1 MSRVNPQDLKTS
13 LLINRQ
19 VPEFIREDHP
29 LFISFLE
36 AYYEFLETEQGTQ
49 NNDLTKISKDLRYLS
64 DIDTSL
70 DAFESNFLNNYANLI
85 PKDITVDKA
94 FLIKNVLPLYLA
106 KGSPRSFQFL
116 FRMFFN
122 KEVELKFGKDQILKA
137 SDSDY
142 KLENILS
149 ARTEISSFY
158 TADGS
163 NNIFSLAQPVSR
175 DEIEVRVNGEL
186 KSANSLNAGANS
198 EFLHVEREQQKLI
211 FHTVPDSG
219 ADIRVTYT
227 NLQAGGFDETLL
239 INRKI
244 IGQTSN
250 ASAVVSTAASRIIDE
265 LHKIELFLD
274 RSDILGD
281 FSQSEELRTDI
292 VVDGTLVNISLNTVS
307 SIESIKVDDGGTSY
321 NVGDIVPINAGA
333 FETIANAEVE
343 TIFTDFLRDP
353 VINISNGL
361 FGITNNF
368 SANGGSGFEPGSF
381 LTGGN
386 SEVGFISYS
395 VVDVDVNGIN
405 TPNTFTMMGTVIG
418 ANTSSNS
425 AQSFADLC
433 ISNAAIGG
441 TGLNNAQ
448 ISLRYSQVFG
458 NSQIGVDAA
467 DSAGI
472 NVNTSICHVVNSYTT
487 VSGIGPAKVVRIVA
501 SNTQVKN
508 MNLDPIGAF
517 TSTSA
522 NMPEGPAKMV
532 PADVTSL
539 RSIGSLE
546 ILNPGSGHS
555 VRDMVEFSDVAFG
568 GGATA
573 RVCETGAGQIL
584 NICLEDPYYVN
595 EGPVRTGG
603 TANVGFNGQFA
614 VPNCYTLNANTANSP
629 DGLNALYMTR
639 GSFLNGM
646 DFTSAPHPVKV
657 GDRITFLGHERQ
669 VVEVNTAIGSAQQK
683 TAGFLKV
690 DTPFP
695 AEIDFGLI
703 AIGGIS
709 SFYGDTSNTFFANTA
724 NTFHLRGAPLKINQ
738 AGPKG
743 GTGYRA
749 THLPTVTVIKSAT
762 EADGTPISSAV
773 SVRVDGILG
782 DGENIST
789 SANTQQKGIITSIKL
804 NDFGSGYQVPPSVDL
819 TTTGDKNATAVAE
832 LLPPVRK
839 VPGRFTSSKGL
850 ISADERKIQG
860 ANLYQDF
867 AYITNIPLEFE
878 KYKTIVKG
886 LVHPAGYK
894 NFAEFKIET
903 EINSDVSIS
912 VRGQSN
918 SIPGLINV
926 GNPLH
931 INSTTFNVSTQ
942 TVITV
947 SNTTPN
953 TNLVVAKAA
962 SIIVEGQSRLGISND
977 DVNAVGTDEENFN
990 PLILKVNSN
999 NTIQVNSAQVFSTL
1013 ANNYV
1018 HLNNQPIIIYT

>member
-70 DAFESNFLNNYANLI
+70 DAFESNFLNSYANLI

-418 ANTSSNS
+418 SNTSSNS

-568 GGATA
+568 EGGTA

-646 DFTSAPHPVKV
+646 DFTSAPHPVKA

>member
-70 DAFESNFLNNYANLI
+70 DAFESNFLNSYANLI

-418 ANTSSNS
+418 SNTSSNS

-568 GGATA
+568 EGGTA

-639 GSFLNGM
+639 SSFLNGM
-646 DFTSAPHPVKV
+646 DFTSAPHPVKA

>member
-1 MSRVNPQDLKTS
+1 
-13 LLINRQ
+13 
-19 VPEFIREDHP
+19 
-29 LFISFLE
+29 
-36 AYYEFLETEQGTQ
+36 
-49 NNDLTKISKDLRYLS
+49 
-64 DIDTSL
+64 
-70 DAFESNFLNNYANLI
+70 
-85 PKDITVDKA
+85 
-94 FLIKNVLPLYLA
+94 
-106 KGSPRSFQFL
+106 
-116 FRMFFN
+116 MFFN
-122 KEVELKFGKDQILKA
+122 QEVELKFGKDQILKA

-149 ARTEISSFY
+149 ARTEVTSFY
-158 TADGS
+158 TGDGS
-163 NNIFSLAQPVSR
+163 NNIFHLAQPVSR

-211 FHTVPDSG
+211 FHAVPDSG
-219 ADIRVTYT
+219 VDIRVTYT
-227 NLQAGGFDETLL
+227 NIQAGGFDETLL
-239 INRKI
+239 TNRKI

-250 ASAVVSTAASRIIDE
+250 ASAVVSTAASRIIDD

-274 RSDILGD
+274 RKDISGD

-292 VVDGTLVNISLNTVS
+292 VVNGSLVNISLNTVS
-307 SIESIKVDDGGTSY
+307 SIESIKVEDGGSSY

-353 VINISNGL
+353 VISSNTPYG
-361 FGITNNF
+361 TF

-395 VVDVDVNGIN
+395 VVDVDANGIN
-405 TPNTFTMMGTVIG
+405 TPNVFTMMGTVIG
-418 ANTSSNS
+418 ANTALNS
-425 AQSFADLC
+425 AQTFADLC

-487 VSGIGPAKVVRIVA
+487 ASNIGPAKLVRVVA
-501 SNTQVKN
+501 SNTQVAN

-539 RSIGSLE
+539 KSIGSLE
-546 ILNPGSGHS
+546 IVDGGSFHR
-555 VRDMVEFSDVAFG
+555 VMDMVEFSDVAFG

-573 RVCETGAGQIL
+573 RVSEIGAGSRIT
-584 NICLEDPYYVN
+584 NISLEDPYYVN

-603 TANVGFNGQFA
+603 TANVGFNGQLYI
-614 VPNCYTLNANTANSP
+614 PNCYTFGANTANSP

-639 GSFLNGM
+639 SSYLNGM

-683 TAGFLKV
+683 GAGFLKV
-690 DTPFP
+690 NTPFP
-695 AEIDFGLI
+695 AEIDFRLLE
-703 AIGGIS
+703 IGCNTS
-709 SFYGDTSNTFFANTA
+709 QYGDTSNTFLANTA

-749 THLPTVTVIKSAT
+749 SHLPTVTVFRSQVANGYFGTTRRTSGSGQIKEELLANT
-762 EADGTPISSAV
+762 TANV
-773 SVRVDGILG
+773 QVVGILG
-782 DGENIST
+782 DGENIGT

-819 TTTGDKNATAVAE
+819 TTTGDGNATAVAE

-894 NFAEFKIET
+894 NFAEFKVQPLVE
-903 EINSDVSIS
+903 SDTSIS
-912 VRGQSN
+912 VKSQSN
-918 SIPGLINV
+918 SIPGLISV
-926 GNPLH
+926 SNPLK

-953 TNLVVAKAA
+953 TNLVAA
-962 SIIVEGQSRLGISND
+962 NAAGVIVEGQSRLGISND

-990 PLILKVNSN
+990 PLILKINSN

-1013 ANNYV
+1013 ANNYT